1 MPFNAPR
8 IRRRTC
14 SKRYYPGVLMRILLV
29 SAFDFSYPGG
39 VNAHVAELDRQFQA
53 FGHYTRILAPRSD
66 DEPENDDGHLFKLGM
81 ALPVPSNGS
90 TARITLSPFFSNKVK
105 TFLRRERFDI
115 IHLHEPLAPTLPLMV
130 LLHSHAINVGTFHA
144 AGTTNLGYMTFKP
157 ILARFHAKLD
167 VRITPSPAAMNGAA
181 QYFPGPYE
189 IIPNGIN
196 LERFGTHV
204 SPLAR
209 YQDDCP
215 TILFVGRFNESRK
228 GLTYLIQALALVRP
242 AFSTCRLLVVGPG
255 NSKPFERLITQYGLD
270 NVVFTGTVSRAEL
283 PAYYASADV
292 FCAPSTG
299 QESFGIVLLEA
310 MASGKPVV
318 ATNIQG
324 YNGVMRNG
332 VEGLLIEPKD
342 PAALA
347 MALTQCLAD
356 ADLRRRLGQAGR
368 ERAEEFACP
377 VVASRILAT
386 YERAMAARDRA
397 ELPGPS
403 VQTTPTNRN

>member
-1 MPFNAPR
+1 
-8 IRRRTC
+8 
-14 SKRYYPGVLMRILLV
+14 MRILLV

-39 VNAHVAELDRQFQA
+39 VNTHVAELDRQFQA

-144 AGTTNLGYMTFKP
+144 ARETNLGYITFKP

-167 VRITPSPAAMNGAA
+167 VRITPSPSAMDGAA
-181 QYFPGPYE
+181 HYFPGPYE

-196 LERFGTHV
+196 LERFGTHIP
-204 SPLAR
+204 PLAR
-209 YQDDCP
+209 YRDDRP
-215 TILFVGRFNESRK
+215 TIVFVGRFNESRK
-228 GLTYLIQALALVRP
+228 GLKYLLQALARVRP
-242 AFSTCRLLVVGPG
+242 AFPTCRLLVVGPG
-255 NSKPFERLITQYGLD
+255 NSKPYERLITQYGLD
-270 NVVFTGTVSRAEL
+270 NVVFTGPVSRGEL

-332 VEGLLIEPKD
+332 VEGLMIEPKN

-347 MALTQCLAD
+347 LALTQCLAN
-356 ADLRRRLGQAGR
+356 ADLRQRLGQAGR
-368 ERAEEFACP
+368 VRAAEFTWP
-377 VVASRILAT
+377 VIASQVLAT
-386 YERAMAARDRA
+386 YERALAVRGRA
-397 ELPGPS
+397 KLSSPS
-403 VQTTPTNRN
+403 VQTNPANRN